1 MSIFASVS
9 VIVLGTGG
17 AALAQTSNP
26 DAGSNTQ
33 LSDVVVTATKQSD
46 SVNRISMSISAET
59 QQALDQKGVK
69 TVQDLGRDT
78 PALTIT
84 TNNNS
89 MTPSLTI
96 RGIYSA
102 TGAATT
108 GVYLD
113 DIPLTKRQVSGS
125 GGNTNGNGTP
135 VPSLYDLERVEV
147 LRGPQGTLYGS
158 GSEGGTV
165 RFITVQPSLATYTGQ
180 ARGETSTTSGGA
192 PSYETDLAVGG
203 PLVQDK
209 LGFRLSATHRTQGG
223 YVNRVDIFN
232 NLQTLQSAVN
242 WEESS
247 SLHGALAWA
256 PSAQSKVTG
265 SVFAAQS
272 KTGDVNTEYLPQGF
286 AMVDAP
292 LCFNT
297 ALSKANGQ
305 NARAA
310 VACPATAVPGQT
322 VNGIFQR
329 PGYTYG
335 PYNFASESTAQS
347 FASPSTTRM
356 LVGSLSVDYDLGI
369 AALKEIT
376 SYIHDSTQ
384 TDTYD
389 GSQISN
395 YSYSTAPLITG
406 NPYFVGY
413 PTPAQGSAGFFDPT
427 NSRTGLTE
435 EIRLS
440 SPAVSRPISW
450 VVGLYYQHIAGFQTY
465 NNHEN
470 LDNLSMALYGMNATQ
485 LYGVP
490 MTNSPLGVTAA
501 YRYQKLTD
509 TELAGFGEAN
519 WFLTDKFKL
528 TGGLRYSSTQ
538 FKFVQVFYG
547 PVSGFNVP
555 STANGGLTNGAQKET
570 PLTPKVAATYSFTPS
585 DLVYIEAAKGFRPGG
600 VNGPLSPILCI
611 GLGQQGLTPLDLPT
625 TYNSDTVMSYEAG
638 AKLRLF
644 DNRLQLNASAFKVD
658 WSNVQVQVS
667 TVGCGQTY
675 VMNAGTASSQG
686 AEVSGQALLGSG
698 FSLEYSVGYDDAHY
712 TQTALGPTP
721 KNGSAASVLVN
732 AGDTFPVPVW
742 TGNLGLNYKFEFAQR
757 PSYARV
763 DWQYQGHYL
772 RTYGPGVNSFAPD
785 VQSASA
791 VTTINA
797 RVGLQLGQAD
807 LNLYAR
813 NLLDSR
819 TLLSEAGGR
828 GGCAVA
834 TGAACTTYTSYGVF
848 TGTSQ
853 RPREIGV
860 QATYKF

>member
-1 MSIFASVS
+1 VS
-9 VIVLGTGG
+9 AVVVTAAVMG
-17 AALAQTSNP
+17 AAGAAMAQTPAAQTSVP
-26 DAGSNTQ
+26 YQ

-89 MTPSLTI
+89 LTPSLTI

-165 RFITVQPSLATYTGQ
+165 RFITVQPSLTSFSGQ

-192 PSYETDLAVGG
+192 PSYETDLAIGG
-203 PLVQDK
+203 PILQDK
-209 LGFRLSATHRTQGG
+209 LGFRLSATHRSQGG
-223 YVNRVDIFN
+223 YINRVDIYN
-232 NLQTLQSAVN
+232 NLQTLQTAVN
-242 WEESS
+242 WEETS
-247 SLHGALAWA
+247 SLHGAMTWA
-256 PSAQSKVTG
+256 PSARTKVTG

-272 KTGDVNTEYLPQGF
+272 KTGDVNTEYLPQTY
-286 AMVDAP
+286 AMVNTP
-292 LCFNT
+292 ICYNT
-297 ALSKANGQ
+297 AVAG
-305 NARAA
+305 RAA
-310 VACPATAVPGQT
+310 VACPANAVPGQT

-335 PYNFASESTAQS
+335 PYNFAPESTAQS

-356 LVGSLSVDYDLGI
+356 LVGSLVVDYDLGF
-369 AALKEIT
+369 AAVKEIT

-384 TDTYD
+384 TNTYD

-395 YSYSTAPLITG
+395 FSNSVGAGITG

-427 NSRTGLTE
+427 NSRSGLTE

-440 SPAVSRPISW
+440 SPATSRPVSW
-450 VVGLYYQHIAGFQTY
+450 VAGVYYQHIVGTQTY

-470 LDNLSMALYGMNATQ
+470 LDNLSLALYGKNATQ

-490 MTNSPLGVTAA
+490 MTNSPLGITAA

-519 WFLTDKFKL
+519 WFVTDKLKL

-555 STANGGLTNGAQKET
+555 SKANGGLTNGSQKET

-585 DLVYIEAAKGFRPGG
+585 NLVYFEAAKGFRPGG
-600 VNGPLSPILCI
+600 VNGPLSPILCV
-611 GLGQQGLTPLDLPT
+611 GLGQQGLTPDDLPT
-625 TYNSDTVMSYEAG
+625 TYNSDTVMSYETG

-644 DNRLQLNASAFKVD
+644 DNRLQVNASAFKVD
-658 WSNVQVQVS
+658 WNNVQVQVS

-675 VMNAGTASSQG
+675 VKNAGTASSQG
-686 AEVSGQALLGSG
+686 GEVSGQALLGSG

-721 KNGSAASVLVN
+721 KNGAAATTLVH

-742 TGNLGLNYKFEFAQR
+742 TGNLGLSYKFDLAQR

-763 DWQYQGHYL
+763 DWQYQGGYL
-772 RTYGPGVNSFAPD
+772 RTLGPGVNSYAPD
-785 VQSASA
+785 VRSASS

-797 RVGLQLGQAD
+797 RLGIQLGQAE
-807 LNLYAR
+807 LNVFAR
-813 NLLDSR
+813 NLLDTR
-819 TLLSEAGGR
+819 TLLTEAGGR

-848 TGTSQ
+848 TGNSQ
-853 RPREIGV
+853 RPREIGAQV
-860 QATYKF
+860 TYKF

>member
-1 MSIFASVS
+1 VVLASSGVAMAQS
-9 VIVLGTGG
+9 TSS
-17 AALAQTSNP
+17 AAPS
-26 DAGSNTQ
+26 GTQ

-46 SVNRISMSISAET
+46 SVNRVSLSITADT
-59 QQALDQKGVK
+59 QQALDQKGIK
-69 TVQDLGRDT
+69 TVQDLGRDV

-89 MTPSLTI
+89 ITPSITI

-135 VPSLYDLERVEV
+135 VPALYDLERVEV

-158 GSEGGTV
+158 GSEGGTL
-165 RFITVQPSLATYTGQ
+165 RFITIQPSLTTISGT
-180 ARGETSTTSGGA
+180 ARGETSTTAGGA
-192 PSYETDLAVGG
+192 ASYETDLAIGG
-203 PLVQDK
+203 PIVQDK
-209 LGFRLSATHRTQGG
+209 LGFRLTASHRYQGG
-223 YVNRVDIFN
+223 YINRVDIYN
-232 NLQTLQSAVN
+232 NLQTVQTGDN
-242 WEESS
+242 WEETYN
-247 SLHGALAWA
+247 LHGALLWA
-256 PSAQSKVTG
+256 PTAQARVTA
-265 SVFAAQS
+265 SVFAAQD
-272 KTGDVNTEYLPQGF
+272 KTGDVNTENLPQNF

-305 NARAA
+305 NARGA
-310 VACPATAVPGQT
+310 VPCPATAAPGQT

-335 PYNFASESTAQS
+335 PYNFASETTAQS
-347 FASPSTTRM
+347 FASPSTTRV
-356 LVGSLSVDYDLGI
+356 LVGSVTGDYDLGF
-369 AALKEIT
+369 ADVKEIT

-384 TDTYD
+384 TETYD

-395 YSYSTAPLITG
+395 YSYSTAPGVVG

-413 PTPAQGSAGFFDPT
+413 PTPAQGSHGFFNPL

-440 SPAVSRPISW
+440 SPSTSRPISW
-450 VVGLYYQHIAGFQTY
+450 VAGFYYQHIVGYQTY
-465 NNHEN
+465 NNQEN
-470 LDNLSMALYGMNATQ
+470 LDQLSQILYGMSTTQ

-490 MTNSPLGVTAA
+490 MTNSPLGITAA
-501 YRYQKLTD
+501 YRYQKLID
-509 TELAGFGEAN
+509 TEIAGFGEAN
-519 WFLTDKFKL
+519 WFVTDKIKL
-528 TGGLRYSSTQ
+528 TGGLRVSDTQ

-547 PVSGFNVP
+547 PVSGFDVP
-555 STANGGLTNGAQKET
+555 SSANGGLTNGSEKET
-570 PLTPKVAATYSFTPS
+570 PVTPKVAATYSFTPS
-585 DLVYIEAAKGFRPGG
+585 DLVYFEAAKGFRPGG

-611 GLGQQGLTPLDLPT
+611 GLGQQGLTPADLPT
-625 TYNSDTVMSYEAG
+625 TYASDTVMSYELG
-638 AKLRLF
+638 TKLRLF
-644 DNRLQLNASAFKVD
+644 DNRLQFNASAFKVD

-675 VMNAGTASSQG
+675 VENAGTATSQG
-686 AEVSGQALLGSG
+686 GEVSGQALLGGG
-698 FSLEYSVGYDDAHY
+698 FNLDYSVGYDNAHY
-712 TQTALGPTP
+712 TQTAYGPTP
-721 KNGSAASVLVN
+721 KNGTAASVLVH

-742 TGNLGLNYKFEFAQR
+742 TGDLGLNYRFDVAQR
-757 PSYARV
+757 PSYARL

-785 VQSASA
+785 VQSAAA
-791 VTTINA
+791 VSTVNA
-797 RVGLQLGQAD
+797 RVGIQLGQSD
-807 LNLYAR
+807 LNVFAR

-819 TLLSEAGGR
+819 TLLNEAGGR
-828 GGCAVA
+828 AGCAVA
-834 TGAACTTYTSYGVF
+834 TGAACTTYSTYSPF
-848 TGTSQ
+848 TGTTQ
-853 RPREIGV
+853 RPREVGV
-860 QATYKF
+860 QLTYRF